1 MLIYIFNIASIKKYN
16 ILFCILQYKH
26 YICIKFN
33 LKKLTYEKIILFRSH
48 FCGSNNHNGNK
59 FIVLQ
64 QNRIL

>member
-1 MLIYIFNIASIKKYN
+1 MLILYLPYN
-16 ILFCILQYKH
+16 KL
-26 YICIKFN
+26 N
-33 LKKLTYEKIILFRSH
+33 LKKLTYEKIILFRSY